1 MPWKAGQSGNPGGR
15 PKANDEVKALAA
27 AYTVPAIE
35 RLAFWMNSDDP
46 RASVPA
52 SQALLDRAWGKPPI
66 TAAGEGG
73 DGKLEIIIRQLVDVR
88 EE

>member
-1 MPWKAGQSGNPGGR
+1 VTFKPGQSGNPGGR
-15 PKANDEVKALAA
+15 PKVNQEVKDLAA
-27 AYTVPAIE
+27 VHTVECLE
-35 RLAFWMNSDDP
+35 RLVFWMKSEDG
-46 RASVPA
+46 RSSIQAA
-52 SQALLDRAWGKPPI
+52 QALLDRAWGKAPI